1 MTEQDKK
8 DIAAILSDVLKKN
21 SGCPNGIDSET
32 AETLKNFAKAIQT
45 GQKTAI
51 KAFVTLAIGAICA
64 ALIAGVK
71 VMFNK

>member
-1 MTEQDKK
+1 MTDQDKK
-8 DIAAILSDVLKKN
+8 DIAEIVSKVLDQH

-51 KAFVTLAIGAICA
+51 KAFVTLAIGALCA
-64 ALIAGVK
+64 ALIAGAK
-71 VMFNK
+71 ELLKK